1 MPDGDG
7 GDGMDVGSRVGA
19 QGELL
24 DFDPVTIVFSRKRDK
39 WETRQTM
46 YPEAMSPL
54 GGTRFFAFKDGK
66 MWENNINPLTCNF
79 FGVQYN
85 AKITVPI
92 TQFPQMIKDWY
103 AIREKAN
110 KVWAAIEIVIPPNSR
125 YPNGMTSRIT
135 KNNFTNF
142 EGDYWAQFFK
152 DMTDPSFVSQTEAL
166 QRGRELKG
174 DVMIITLQN
183 SDTSEAYIN
192 EIDVNFT
199 PSEET
204 F

>member
-1 MPDGDG
+1 
-7 GDGMDVGSRVGA
+7 
-19 QGELL
+19 
-24 DFDPVTIVFSRKRDK
+24 
-39 WETRQTM
+39 
-46 YPEAMSPL
+46 
-54 GGTRFFAFKDGK
+54 
-66 MWENNINPLTCNF
+66 
-79 FGVQYN
+79 
-85 AKITVPI
+85 
-92 TQFPQMIKDWY
+92 MIKDWY

-110 KVWAAIEIVIPPNSR
+110 KVWFAIEIVIPPNSR